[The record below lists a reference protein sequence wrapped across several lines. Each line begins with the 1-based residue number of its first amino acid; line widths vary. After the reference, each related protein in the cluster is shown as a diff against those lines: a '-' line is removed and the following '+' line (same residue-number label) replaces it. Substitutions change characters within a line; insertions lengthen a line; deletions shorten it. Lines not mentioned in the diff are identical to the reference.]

1 MSSPFAFLQK
11 STTKVDKLAKEDVD
25 TQVKYKMIEDTPEAR
40 DELYWKRFEVHSRR
54 ILSEIEKMKRMKE
67 IICSEFNEL
76 ITGTD
81 KPKQNFMITI
91 RPKDNMVNIEV
102 FKEKISKLVRRA
114 CFIEWTYSFEQK
126 GTCPEDLGKGFH
138 VHIVAQMKQRSKSE
152 VLRDIT
158 TSFNDWIR
166 DGIIESNCI
175 DVCVTKNPESL
186 VQNYLIDYK
195 SDDDH
200 KEPTKVWDGIWK
212 EHNSLQDIYR
222 SDMCPNATPKEP

>member
-11 STTKVDKLAKEDVD
+11 STTKVDKLAKDDVS
-25 TQVKYKMIEDTPEAR
+25 TQVKLKMIEDTPEAR
-40 DELYWKRFEVHSRR
+40 DKLYWERFEVHSRR
-54 ILSEIEKMKRMKE
+54 ILTEIEKMKRMKE
-67 IICSEFNEL
+67 IICTEFNEL
-76 ITGTD
+76 IMGTD

-102 FKEKISKLVRRA
+102 FKEKVSKLVRRA
-114 CFIEWTYSFEQK
+114 CFVDWTYSFEQK

-152 VLRDIT
+152 VLRDVT

-175 DVCVTKNPESL
+175 DVCITKNPETL

-195 SDDDH
+195 SDDNH
-200 KEPTKVWDGIWK
+200 KEPTKIWDGIWRSD
-212 EHNSLQDIYR
+212 NSLQDIYR
-222 SDMCPNATPKEP
+222 STCGQMQHE